1 MLNYLVFWIKGVVLY
16 IKNCV
21 GCYCM
26 LVIEFVIIFGLFI
39 DVKYFHR
46 ILQLLLIIEFNS
58 MYYSSDINMRKSV
71 NIPHGILYSCEF
83 HISYISTYTVYKP
96 VISVLCLVSV

>member
-1 MLNYLVFWIKGVVLY
+1 VLNHRVYWIKVVVLY

-39 DVKYFHR
+39 DVRYFDR
-46 ILQLLLIIEFNS
+46 ILQLLLINKFNS
-58 MYYSSDINMRKSV
+58 IYYCSEYKYEKVS
-71 NIPHGILYSCEF
+71 NIPHGF
-83 HISYISTYTVYKP
+83 YTHVKFT
-96 VISVLCLVSV
+96 